1 MLITCPS
8 FSEWDQSDTAAEGSP
23 DGQGQPARTTWNR
36 QQQDQPLFYAKDV
49 GSADTSPA
57 GTDGFGASSAPS
69 NQFLGLMPGRGRA
82 PPMHTVPP
90 SPAGQQDFGLH
101 ANSVPSSQFLSLMP
115 GRGPPSH
122 AMPASAA
129 AQRDSG
135 LHGSSAAQFPPLLT
149 LVQGRT
155 PTVPASPA
163 GQPEYGLAAPLAFGG
178 QPLVVTNM
186 RDAATGV
193 PLLVPAHSGQQTGYI
208 ATEPFASYGGGQSAW
223 ERHDTQASGGSQPP
237 QPHIQG
243 NVKAEPIPPLVTE
256 GPPVLRPPGH
266 RASVEWLREKTM
278 AFQTFDVEDRGF
290 LDYDELKA
298 AMRALDLP
306 AVCKASI
313 QRAMAE
319 EGCAETGEVDFE
331 AFSHIL
337 DRHAA
342 QQEPLE
348 ASLKSFQLFDRDGCG
363 RISVTT
369 LRRLAKTHGLRLSDA
384 DISRMIDRF
393 DVNRDGEIDEAEFVR
408 IMAASA
414 LR

>member
-243 NVKAEPIPPLVTE
+243 NVKAEPIPPLVNSGCE
-256 GPPVLRPPGH
+256 RRV
-266 RASVEWLREKTM
+266 W
-278 AFQTFDVEDRGF
+278 
-290 LDYDELKA
+290 YDELKA